1 MSVPVGLLL
10 LGVAMAF
17 AVGGLILVQRLV
29 PIAVRRRH
37 NDVAGFIYAVLGVT
51 YAVLL
56 GLMVVAVWEQWE
68 AAARTADEEASS
80 LAEIFWIADSLPESE
95 GPHVQDLA
103 RSYARVVVDEEWP
116 LMEQEKS
123 SPRAWDLLDDI
134 RASLQDFDPSTAQEQ
149 VLYEQSLERMKDLAD
164 ARRDR
169 LLEAEKGLPSI
180 LWVVL
185 ITGGVIVVG
194 FTYLFGLESTTVHL
208 LMVASLALVIALV
221 LFTVAAL
228 NFPFKGDITI
238 GPDAMEHVLGR
249 FETSKLSDL

>member
-1 MSVPVGLLL
+1 MSIPIGLLL
-10 LGVAMAF
+10 LCLAMAL

-29 PIAVRRRH
+29 PMALRRQH

-68 AAARTADEEASS
+68 AAAHTADDEASS
-80 LAEIFWIADSLPESE
+80 LAEIFWIADRLPESDGRHIQE
-95 GPHVQDLA
+95 LA

-116 LMEQEKS
+116 LMEHEKS
-123 SPRAWDLLDDI
+123 SPRAWDLLDEI
-134 RASLQDFDPSTAQEQ
+134 RASLQDFDPSTPGQE
-149 VLYEQSLERMKDLAD
+149 VLYEQSLERMRDLAD

-169 LLEAEKGLPSI
+169 LLEAEKGLPVI

-185 ITGGVIVVG
+185 ITGGIIVVG
-194 FTYLFGLESTTVHL
+194 FTYLFGLQSTVIHL
-208 LMVASLALVIALV
+208 LMVGSLALIIALV

-228 NFPFKGDITI
+228 NYPFKGDITI
-238 GPDAMEHVLGR
+238 HPEAMEHVLGR
-249 FETSKLSDL
+249 FHSSKLSDL

>member
-1 MSVPVGLLL
+1 MTIPVGLLMVF
-10 LGVAMAF
+10 GSMAL

-29 PIAVRRRH
+29 PIDVRRQH

-56 GLMVVAVWEQWE
+56 GLMLVAVWEEWNT
-68 AAARTADEEASS
+68 AGHTADDEASS
-80 LAEIFWIADSLPESE
+80 LAEIFWIAYRLPESD
-95 GPHVQDLA
+95 GHHVQELA

-116 LMEQEKS
+116 LMKQEKS
-123 SPRAWDLLDDI
+123 SPRAWALLDEI
-134 RASLQDFDPSTAQEQ
+134 RASLQNLDPSTPQEE
-149 VLYEQSLERMKDLAD
+149 VLYEQSLERMRDLAD

-169 LLEAEKGLPSI
+169 LLEAEQGLPVI

-185 ITGGVIVVG
+185 ITGGIIVVG
-194 FTYLFGLESTTVHL
+194 FTYLFGLQSTAIHL
-208 LMVASLALVIALV
+208 LMVASLAMVIALV

-228 NFPFKGDITI
+228 NYPFGGDITI
-238 GPDAMEHVLGR
+238 KPEAMEHVLGR